1 MQAGNRVVAISV
13 DPGDCSSLG
22 LYGVVGAE

>member
-1 MQAGNRVVAISV
+1 MQAGKRVVVISV

-22 LYGVVGAE
+22 LYGVVGAD